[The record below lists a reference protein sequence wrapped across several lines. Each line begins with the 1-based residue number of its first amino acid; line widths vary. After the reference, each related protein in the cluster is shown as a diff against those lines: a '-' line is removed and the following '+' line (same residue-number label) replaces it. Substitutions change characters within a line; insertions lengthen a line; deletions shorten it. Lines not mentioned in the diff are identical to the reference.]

1 MDNLQD
7 CKKISRLYCSEE
19 YKTFEKII
27 EKEIFDMV
35 KRPNILTLFNAIS
48 NYFIM
53 VGMKRILQVAEKMHS
68 DWEKYQKTQVVKQ

>member
-1 MDNLQD
+1 
-7 CKKISRLYCSEE
+7 
-19 YKTFEKII
+19 
-27 EKEIFDMV
+27 MV